1 MSLKSKKRITYN
13 IELDYFIIIDLL
25 NSVSYIEVAVIL
37 VVAPYHESLDLDTI
51 NVRFIATVIKFI

>member
-1 MSLKSKKRITYN
+1 MSLKSKKRITYT